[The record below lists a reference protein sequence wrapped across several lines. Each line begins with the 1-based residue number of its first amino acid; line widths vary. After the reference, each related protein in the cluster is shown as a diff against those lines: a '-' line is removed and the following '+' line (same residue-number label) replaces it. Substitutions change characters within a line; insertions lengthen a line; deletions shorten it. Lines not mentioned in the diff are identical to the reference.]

1 MQLLEYFVRRTC
13 TELRSA
19 PRVTLKQRAT
29 KVRSYVI
36 KWAQKIMN
44 EKNLL
49 KIDLKTV
56 SLRNEALEQFM
67 LEVMSFIKERSKKI
81 KNQHISRR
89 QNQEACLRGAV
100 EVDRNV

>member
-1 MQLLEYFVRRTC
+1 
-13 TELRSA
+13 
-19 PRVTLKQRAT
+19 
-29 KVRSYVI
+29 
-36 KWAQKIMN
+36 MN

-56 SLRNEALEQFM
+56 LFRNEALEQFM
-67 LEVMSFIKERSKKI
+67 LEVMSFIKERSKKS
-81 KNQHISRR
+81 KNQHTSRR

>member
-1 MQLLEYFVRRTC
+1 
-13 TELRSA
+13 
-19 PRVTLKQRAT
+19 
-29 KVRSYVI
+29 
-36 KWAQKIMN
+36 MN

-81 KNQHISRR
+81 KNQHTSRR

>member
-1 MQLLEYFVRRTC
+1 
-13 TELRSA
+13 
-19 PRVTLKQRAT
+19 
-29 KVRSYVI
+29 
-36 KWAQKIMN
+36 MN

-81 KNQHISRR
+81 KNQHTSRR
-89 QNQEACLRGAV
+89 HPLSLTAPREPMRQ
-100 EVDRNV
+100 